1 LPLGQIVPSLI
12 FLKTAYHGGHMKNDL
27 LQLAEECFRDA
38 RLTDELCG
46 SSIEKYRSSI
56 KNFCLVVGYTSLEDL
71 SNDDFDQFIIRMKE
85 KGASNSRIA
94 NIIASVKWVI
104 VRLKDRGVILTR
116 LNIPAIRKPKVRKK
130 ETNYLT
136 ENEIGIFFDCIK
148 RDMAKRQTVKNI
160 RFMACV
166 TLLLQTGARIGEVL
180 SINIEDIDRENRE
193 IKIIGKGRKPRTLF
207 VRDET
212 LYWVDTTYLSVRK
225 DREKALFATQDG
237 KSRWQQTDV
246 GRSFRKYKRL
256 SGIKKEFVIHTFRHT
271 FATQYLMKGAG
282 INVVQTALGHSDPV
296 TTLKYY
302 AATVEKAK
310 VREMINDKHFDFI
323 PNSDLRF

>member
-1 LPLGQIVPSLI
+1 
-12 FLKTAYHGGHMKNDL
+12 MKNDL
-27 LQLAEECFRDA
+27 LQLAEDCFQEA
-38 RLTDELCG
+38 GLTDELCNT
-46 SSIEKYRSSI
+46 SIKTYRGSI
-56 KNFCLVVGYTSLEDL
+56 KNFCLVIGSTALEDL
-71 SNDDFDQFIIRMKE
+71 SNEDFRKFMIRMKE
-85 KGASNSRIA
+85 KGASNARIA
-94 NIIASVKWVI
+94 NVIASVKWV
-104 VRLKDRGVILTR
+104 VGKLKNRGVVLTR
-116 LNIPAIRKPKVRKK
+116 LNISDVKKPRVMKK

-136 ENEIGIFFDCIK
+136 EKEIEVFLDCIK
-148 RDMAKRQTVKNI
+148 RDMTKRPTVKNI
-160 RFMACV
+160 RFMAFV

-180 SINIEDIDRENRE
+180 SINIDDIDKDNRE
-193 IKIIGKGRKPRTLF
+193 VKVIGKGRKPRTLF
-207 VRDET
+207 LRDET
-212 LYWVDTTYLSVRK
+212 LYWIDTYLAIRS
-225 DREKALFATQDG
+225 DNESALFATQDG

-246 GRSFRKYKRL
+246 GRSFRKYKTM

-323 PNSDLRF
+323 PKSDL

>member
-1 LPLGQIVPSLI
+1 
-12 FLKTAYHGGHMKNDL
+12 M
-27 LQLAEECFRDA
+27 QLAEECFRDA
-38 RLTDELCG
+38 GLTDELCPA
-46 SSIEKYRSSI
+46 SIKKYRGSI
-56 KNFCLVVGYTSLEDL
+56 KNFCLVVGYRKLEDL
-71 SNDDFDQFIIRMKE
+71 SNEDFDQFIIRMKE

-104 VRLKDRGVILTR
+104 VKLKKRGMILTR
-116 LNIPAIRKPKVRKK
+116 LNIPEIKKPRVMKK

-136 ENEIGIFFDCIK
+136 EKEIEMFLGCIK

-160 RFMACV
+160 RMMAFI
-166 TLLLQTGARIGEVL
+166 TILLQTGARIGEVL
-180 SINIEDIDRENRE
+180 SINIDDIDRENRE
-193 IKIIGKGRKPRTLF
+193 IKVIGKGRKPRTLF
-207 VRDET
+207 VRNET
-212 LYWVDTTYLSVRK
+212 LYWIDAYLSVRK
-225 DREKALFATQDG
+225 DSERALFATQDG
-237 KSRWQQTDV
+237 KSRWKQTDV
-246 GRSFRKYKRL
+246 GRSFRKYKSL

-323 PNSDLRF
+323 PKSDLRL

>member
-1 LPLGQIVPSLI
+1 
-12 FLKTAYHGGHMKNDL
+12 MENEL

-38 RLTDELCG
+38 ILTDELCPA
-46 SSIEKYRSSI
+46 SI
-56 KNFCLVVGYTSLEDL
+56 KTYRGSIRNFCLVVGYRKLEDL
-71 SNDDFDQFIIRMKE
+71 SNEDFDLFIIRMKE

-94 NIIASVKWVI
+94 NIIASVKWFIGKLIKRGI
-104 VRLKDRGVILTR
+104 VLMR
-116 LNIPAIRKPKVRKK
+116 LNLADIRKPRVMKK

-136 ENEIGIFFDCIK
+136 EKEIGMFLDGIK
-148 RDMAKRQTVKNI
+148 RDMDERRTVKNI
-160 RFMACV
+160 RMMAFV
-166 TLLLQTGARIGEVL
+166 TILLQTGARIGEIL
-180 SINIEDIDRENRE
+180 SINIDDIDRENRE
-193 IKIIGKGRKPRTLF
+193 IKVIGKGRKPRTLF

-212 LYWVDTTYLSVRK
+212 LYWLDMYLSVRE
-225 DREKALFATQDG
+225 DHEKALFATQDG
-237 KSRWQQTDV
+237 QSRWKQTDV

-323 PNSDLRF
+323 PKSDLTF